1 MQLANLTHVPT
12 QYLPVGEVF
21 SLIGEKWTVKVM
33 AVLSRG
39 QGRKRFG
46 ELRKEVEGIS
56 QKMLANSLRE
66 LERDGYIART
76 IFPVI
81 PPRVEYELTELG
93 QKLLEPLWALGQF
106 AMDHREHVEAARVRF
121 DSEQAAS
128 SLASVTVVHEV
139 SVTQQ
144 RVLRKPSL

>member
-1 MQLANLTHVPT
+1 MANLSHIPHK
-12 QYLPVGEVF
+12 YLPVGEVL
-21 SLIGEKWTVKVM
+21 SLVGEKWTVQVM

-39 QGRKRFG
+39 EGRKRFG
-46 ELRKEVEGIS
+46 DLRREVEGIS

-93 QKLLEPLWALGQF
+93 RKLLEPIWALGKF
-106 AMDHREHVEAARVRF
+106 AIDHRDHVEAARQRF
-121 DSEQAAS
+121 DSEQAAIA
-128 SLASVTVVHEV
+128 LTSVTVVSEV
-139 SVTQQ
+139 SVQA
-144 RVLRKPSL
+144 VLQKPRG